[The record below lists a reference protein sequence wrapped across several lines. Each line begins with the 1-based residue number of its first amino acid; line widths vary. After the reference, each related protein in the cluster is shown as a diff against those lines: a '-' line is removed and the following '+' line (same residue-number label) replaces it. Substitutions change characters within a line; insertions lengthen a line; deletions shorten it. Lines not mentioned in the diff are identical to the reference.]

1 MTVRAEITKSYLIS
15 IIMIADLD
23 AWIAKLREKT
33 PLEEN
38 ELELLCRIVKD
49 IFMQEPNVIVLSF
62 ILTHLSSLC
71 PLL

>member
-1 MTVRAEITKSYLIS
+1 
-15 IIMIADLD
+15 MIADLD

-49 IFMQEPNVIVLSF
+49 ILMQEPNVIVFPLY
-62 ILTHLSSLC
+62 LQLCDSLFQHQSVC
-71 PLL
+71 AVTSMVSITI

>member
-15 IIMIADLD
+15 KIMIADLD

-49 IFMQEPNVIVLSF
+49 ILMQEPNVIVLSF
-62 ILTHLSSLC
+62 ILNQRFVH
-71 PLL
+71 